1 MTTYVLEPL
10 RETLIGCFSP
20 EHAPILTIDPGD
32 TVRYRTLD
40 AGWGLEPNDS
50 EHPRR
55 KFEPRNPGTDSGHC
69 LVGPVAIRGAQ
80 PGMTL
85 AIEIGAII
93 PGHYGNTFVG
103 GWDHPVNQ
111 RFKIAEGTGER
122 LHVWTLDTNTMIGR
136 NQHGH
141 SVALRPFMGVMG
153 VAPPEAGLHPTPPP
167 RRWGGNLDCKALTSG
182 STLYLPIGV
191 EGALFYVGDGHAA
204 QGDGEVC
211 VTAIECPME
220 RVELTFPLHDD
231 MPLNAPRARTPEG
244 WVTFGVHEDLEEAM
258 YLALEE
264 MVALMQTL
272 YGIDQHDAL
281 GLASVTVDLRITQIV
296 NGVRGVH
303 AVLPYGAVR

>member
-1 MTTYVLEPL
+1 MTTHSLEPV
-10 RETLIGCFSP
+10 RETTIGCFSP
-20 EHAPILTIDPGD
+20 EHSPILTIDPGD

-40 AGWGLEPNDS
+40 AGWGIEPLLAADT
-50 EHPRR
+50 PR
-55 KFEPRNPGTDSGHC
+55 KKIEPRDPETDSGHC

-85 AIEIGAII
+85 AVEIGAII
-93 PGHYGNTFVG
+93 PGTHGFCLVG
-103 GWDHPVNQ
+103 GWEHPVNE
-111 RFKIAEGTGER
+111 RFKITQGEH
-122 LHVWTLDTNTMIGR
+122 LHAWTLDRSTMIGR

-141 SVALRPFMGVMG
+141 SVALKPFMGVMG
-153 VAPPEAGLHPTPPP
+153 VAPPEAGIHPTPPP

-182 STLYLPIGV
+182 STLYLPVGV

-211 VTAIECPME
+211 ITAIECPMD
-220 RVELTFPLHDD
+220 RVELTFHLRDD

-244 WVTFGVHEDLEEAM
+244 WVTFGLHEDLEEAM

-272 YGIDQHDAL
+272 YGVSQRDAL